1 MIECT
6 TRGMRP
12 LLLQLWALGT
22 TLLFAMAVP
31 LPASAQSVTGGDFDI
46 CDYCGNLS
54 ANVLRLR
61 GRANFGTNSGTFVLI
76 NANNDAQDVDRDG
89 WTSGVNFI
97 NLFISNVEDFQ
108 NVANPDRIIEG
119 ANFILGDALNPLNS
133 GFQNVVSVSVTIPDG
148 TPAGLY
154 RGSVQ
159 VRDSI
164 NLPGRNPNGEQ
175 IRIDNFLIEVEVL
188 PTSAFEIVRADT
200 NLRADSLRI
209 GGRAGQTVR
218 GVLRIANVGNVPLAN
233 MRIESTDLVATS
245 GTGLRIRRERITFT
259 PDQLTT
265 VALANT
271 QRVVV
276 TVRIPTGLLAGDYRG
291 DIIVQGDSVQ
301 TRRIPF
307 TVTVQTPG
315 DLVFE
320 TNPVIGRAGDRAV
333 IIFNADPGTRWE
345 MRIFDMMGLAT
356 FGSEGTVF
364 AGSAGAPGP
373 LDDTPGDQAVR
384 VNWPLQNGRGE
395 NVAGGMYYVVV
406 NAVQD
411 GSDRQLRGKLMVIR

>member
-1 MIECT
+1 MIERT
-6 TRGMRP
+6 TRGNRP
-12 LLLQLWALGT
+12 LLLQLWAPGAA
-22 TLLFAMAVP
+22 LLFAMAAP
-31 LPASAQSVTGGDFDI
+31 LAVRAQTVTGGDFDI

-54 ANVLRLR
+54 GNVLRLR

-89 WTSGVNFI
+89 WTAGVNFL
-97 NLFISNVEDFQ
+97 NLVISNVGDFQ
-108 NVANPDRIIEG
+108 NVADPARIIES

-133 GFQNVVSVSVTIPDG
+133 GFQNVVSVSVNIPDG

-159 VRDSI
+159 VRDSVI
-164 NLPGRNPNGEQ
+164 LPGRNPNGEQ

-188 PTSAFEIVRADT
+188 PTAAFELVRADT

-209 GGRAGQTVR
+209 AGRAGQTVR
-218 GVLRIANVGNVPLAN
+218 GVLRIANVGNVPLSN
-233 MRIESTDLVATS
+233 LRLESTDLVATS
-245 GTGLRIRRERITFT
+245 GTGLRIRRERISFT

-265 VALANT
+265 IALADT

-291 DIIVQGDSVQ
+291 DIIVQGDSVAG
-301 TRRIPF
+301 RRIPF

-320 TNPVIGRAGDRAV
+320 TNPVIGRAGDQAV
-333 IIFNADPGTRWE
+333 IIFNADPGTKWE
-345 MRIFDMMGLAT
+345 MRVFDMMGLSAYAAD
-356 FGSEGTVF
+356 GTVF
-364 AGSAGAPGP
+364 AGSTGAAGP

-411 GSDRQLRGKLMVIR
+411 GSNRQLRGKLMVIR